1 MLNGRFSGLFALIFM
16 VLGLPVQ
23 ATHIIGGELYYD
35 CLGGNN
41 YLITLKVY
49 RDCLNGQAPFDN
61 PASISIWDAGGNLLQ
76 TINLPFPGASN
87 VPFTPN
93 SPCFQAPPN
102 VCVEEAIYAF
112 QTTLPIQATGI
123 TLAYQ
128 RCCRNNSIVNLV
140 NPGSTGSTYQTTI
153 PGTNLISCNSSPRFN
168 NFPPIAVCLGDT
180 LKFDHSAT
188 DPDGDSLVYEL
199 CSTYHGGSVAT
210 PMPIPTSPPPFT
222 PITFSPPFSA
232 IYPLASNP
240 PIAINPA
247 TGFMTAVPN
256 QVGQYVVGVCV
267 REYRNGVLI
276 GVHQR
281 DFQFNVTACL
291 TNTQAGFSLNTNL
304 QVEPDGSFF
313 ICGDLPVN
321 FTNSSVNATTFA
333 WDFGVSGINTD
344 VSNAY
349 QPQYTFPGPGV
360 YQIQLI
366 SNPGFFCADTATQT
380 LTVKAAVL
388 LNPLS
393 LPDQCIGNQ
402 NINLTATG
410 TLPGGTVFNWNFGP
424 NANPSSSNQN
434 PTGPINYN
442 QPGQYQIRLLAERM
456 GCKDSLVFPVNVS
469 GYAYGIPDGP
479 YLGCEPGSIT
489 FNPQIFAENNTLI
502 FNWNLGNGQNSNL
515 LNPTVV
521 YPAGTYQ
528 PVLTVISTGA
538 CVDTF
543 ALPVVGGVQIFPIP
557 TAILTGNPDE
567 QSVFNPYFYFTNSSL
582 NYFSCMFN
590 PGDGSPWQGCQNN
603 YACSYDSAGYFE
615 ATLIAINQY
624 QCTDTARYRIYVR
637 PEFTYYVPNAFT
649 LNADGINEGFRG
661 YGIGIAQ
668 YDFRIFNRWGQELF
682 TSTQLTESWDGFYG
696 SKICPQGVY
705 VYSADIVD
713 ALGVSHRFRGKV
725 LLIRGS
731 SLLTR
736 PSAE

>member
-240 PIAINPA
+240 PIAVNPA

-582 NYFSCMFN
+582 NYYSCMFN

-603 YACSYDSAGYFE
+603 YAYSYDSAGYFE

>member
-1 MLNGRFSGLFALIFM
+1 MLKRVLSGLIAVFFI
-16 VLGLPVQ
+16 VLGLPLN

-61 PASISIWDAGGNLLQ
+61 PASISVWDAGGNLLQ
-76 TINLPFPGASN
+76 TFNLPFPGANN

-102 VCVEEAIYAF
+102 VCVEEAIYTF
-112 QTTLPIQATGI
+112 QTTLPVQTSGI

-153 PGTNLISCNSSPRFN
+153 PGTNLVTCNSSPRFN
-168 NFPPIAVCLGDT
+168 NFPPIAVCLGDS

-210 PMPIPTSPPPFT
+210 PMPIPTSPPPFA

-232 IYPLASNP
+232 LYPLASNP
-240 PIAINPA
+240 PIAIHPS

-256 QVGQYVVGVCV
+256 QLGQYVVGVCV

-291 TNTQAGFSLNTNL
+291 TNTQAGFTFNTNL
-304 QVEPDGSFF
+304 QVEPDGSYF

-321 FTNSSVNATTFA
+321 FTNNSVNATTFA
-333 WDFGVSGINTD
+333 WDFGVLGTNTD
-344 VSNAY
+344 VSSAY
-349 QPQYTFPGPGV
+349 QPQFTFPGPGV

-366 SNPGFFCADTATQT
+366 SNPGFFCADTTYQT

-388 LNPLS
+388 LNSLS
-393 LPDQCIGNQ
+393 LPNQCIGSQ

-410 TLPGGTVFNWNFGP
+410 TLPSGTQFNWNFGP
-424 NANPSSSNQN
+424 NANPSTSNQN

-456 GCKDSLVFPVNVS
+456 GCKDSLVLPVNIS

-479 YLGCEPGSIT
+479 YAGCEPASFT
-489 FNPQIFAENNTLI
+489 FNPQIFPENNNLL
-502 FNWNLGNGQNSNL
+502 FSWNFGNGQSSNQP
-515 LNPTVV
+515 NPTVV
-521 YPAGTYQ
+521 YGAGTFQ

-543 ALPVVGGVQIFPIP
+543 NLPVVGGVQVYPIP
-557 TAILTGNPDE
+557 TAVLTANPNE
-567 QSVFNPYFYFTNSSL
+567 QSIFNPYFIFTNSST
-582 NYFSCMFN
+582 NYSNCMFN
-590 PGDGSPWQGCQNN
+590 AGDGSPWQSCQNN
-603 YACSYDSAGYFE
+603 YAYTYDTAGYFD
-615 ATLIAINQY
+615 ATLVAINQF
-624 QCTDTARYRIYVR
+624 QCSDTARYRIYVR

-682 TSTQLTESWDGFYG
+682 SSNDLTESWDGFYE

-713 ALGVSHRFRGKV
+713 ALGISHRFRGKV
-725 LLIRGS
+725 MLIRGS
-731 SLLTR
+731 ALLSR

>member
-1 MLNGRFSGLFALIFM
+1 MLKRVLSGLIAVFFIG
-16 VLGLPVQ
+16 LGLPLN

-61 PASISIWDAGGNLLQ
+61 PASISVWDAGGNLLQ
-76 TINLPFPGASN
+76 TINLPFPGANN

-102 VCVEEAIYAF
+102 VCVEEAIYTF
-112 QTTLPIQATGI
+112 QTTLPVQTSGI

-153 PGTNLISCNSSPRFN
+153 PGTNLVTCNSSPRFN
-168 NFPPIAVCLGDT
+168 NFPPIAVCLGDS

-232 IYPLASNP
+232 LYPLASNP
-240 PIAINPA
+240 PIAIHPT

-256 QVGQYVVGVCV
+256 QLGQYVVGVCV

-281 DFQFNVTACL
+281 DFQFNVTACI
-291 TNTQAGFSLNTNL
+291 TNTQAGFTFNTNL
-304 QVEPDGSFF
+304 QVEPDGSYF

-321 FTNSSVNATTFA
+321 FTNNSVNAYTFA
-333 WDFGVSGINTD
+333 WDFGVLGTNTD
-344 VSNAY
+344 VSSVY
-349 QPQYTFPGPGV
+349 QPQFTFPGPGV

-366 SNPGFFCADTATQT
+366 SNPGFFCADTAYQT

-388 LNPLS
+388 LNSLS
-393 LPDQCIGNQ
+393 LPNQCIGSQ

-410 TLPGGTVFNWNFGP
+410 TLPSGTQFNWNFGP
-424 NANPSSSNQN
+424 NANPSTSNQN

-456 GCKDSLVFPVNVS
+456 GCKDSLVLPGNIS
-469 GYAYGIPDGP
+469 GHAYGFPDGP
-479 YLGCEPGSIT
+479 YAGCEPASIT
-489 FNPQIFAENNTLI
+489 INPPILPATNTL
-502 FNWNLGNGQNSNL
+502 
-515 LNPTVV
+515 
-521 YPAGTYQ
+521 
-528 PVLTVISTGA
+528 
-538 CVDTF
+538 
-543 ALPVVGGVQIFPIP
+543 
-557 TAILTGNPDE
+557 
-567 QSVFNPYFYFTNSSL
+567 
-582 NYFSCMFN
+582 M
-590 PGDGSPWQGCQNN
+590 
-603 YACSYDSAGYFE
+603 
-615 ATLIAINQY
+615 
-624 QCTDTARYRIYVR
+624 
-637 PEFTYYVPNAFT
+637 
-649 LNADGINEGFRG
+649 
-661 YGIGIAQ
+661 
-668 YDFRIFNRWGQELF
+668 
-682 TSTQLTESWDGFYG
+682 
-696 SKICPQGVY
+696 
-705 VYSADIVD
+705 
-713 ALGVSHRFRGKV
+713 
-725 LLIRGS
+725 
-731 SLLTR
+731 
-736 PSAE
+736 

>member
-1 MLNGRFSGLFALIFM
+1 MLGRGLGLVVALLFIG
-16 VLGLPVQ
+16 LGLPLR

-61 PASISIWDAGGNLLQ
+61 PASISVWDAGGNLLQ
-76 TINLPFPGASN
+76 TINLPFPGANN
-87 VPFTPN
+87 VPFTPS

-102 VCVEEAIYAF
+102 VCVEEAIYTF
-112 QTTLPIQATGI
+112 QTSLPIQTTGI

-153 PGTNLISCNSSPRFN
+153 PGSNLVVCNSSPRFN

-199 CSTYHGGSVAT
+199 CSTYHGGSVAN
-210 PMPIPTSPPPFT
+210 PMPVPTSPPPFN

-232 IYPLASNP
+232 AYPLASNP
-240 PIAINPA
+240 AISIDPS

-267 REYRNGVLI
+267 REYRNGVLL

-291 TNTQAGFSLNTNL
+291 INTQAGFSFNTNL
-304 QVEPDGSFF
+304 QTEPDGSYF

-321 FTNSSVNATTFA
+321 FSNSSLNASTFA
-333 WDFGVSGINTD
+333 WDFGVNGINTD

-366 SNPGFFCADTATQT
+366 SNPGFFCADTAYQT

-388 LNPLS
+388 INPQVIA
-393 LPDQCIGNQ
+393 DQCIGSQ

-410 TLPGGTVFNWNFGP
+410 ALPAGTSFNWNFGP
-424 NANPSSSNQN
+424 LANPQSSNQN
-434 PTGPINYN
+434 PTGPVNYM
-442 QPGQYQIRLLAERM
+442 QPGQFQIRLLAERM
-456 GCKDSLVFPVNVS
+456 GCRDSLVVPVNIS
-469 GYAYGIPDGP
+469 GYAYGISDGP
-479 YLGCEPGSIT
+479 YAGCEPTTLT
-489 FNPQIFAENNTLI
+489 FNPQIFPENNTLL
-502 FNWNLGNGQNSNL
+502 FNWDLGNGQSSNQ

-521 YPAGTYQ
+521 YAAGTYQ
-528 PVLTVISTGA
+528 PVLTVVSTGA

-543 ALPVVGGVQIFPIP
+543 TLPVAGGVVVFPIP
-557 TAILTGNPDE
+557 TAVLSGSPNE
-567 QSVFNPYFYFTNSSL
+567 QSIFNPHFMFSNGSSDYS
-582 NYFSCMFN
+582 NCMFN
-590 PGDGSPWQGCQNN
+590 PGDGSAWQPCQNT
-603 YACSYDSAGYFE
+603 YSYSYDSAGYFD
-615 ATLIAINQY
+615 AVLVAVNDY
-624 QCTDTARYRIYVR
+624 QCSDTARYRIYVR

-661 YGIGIAQ
+661 YGTGIAE
-668 YDFRIFNRWGQELF
+668 YAFRIFNRWGEELF
-682 TSTQLTESWDGFYG
+682 YSTDLTEYWDGFYG

-713 ALGVSHRFRGKV
+713 ALGVSHRFRGKAM
-725 LLIRGS
+725 LIRGS
-731 SLLTR
+731 ALLAR
-736 PSAE
+736 PGAE

>member
-1 MLNGRFSGLFALIFM
+1 MLKRVLSGLIAVFFI
-16 VLGLPVQ
+16 VLGLPLN

-61 PASISIWDAGGNLLQ
+61 PASISVWDAGGNLLQ
-76 TINLPFPGASN
+76 TINLPFPGANN

-102 VCVEEAIYAF
+102 VCVEEAIYTF
-112 QTTLPIQATGI
+112 QTTLPVQTSGI

-153 PGTNLISCNSSPRFN
+153 PGTNLVTCNSSPRFN
-168 NFPPIAVCLGDT
+168 NFPPIAVCLGDS

-232 IYPLASNP
+232 LYPLASNP
-240 PIAINPA
+240 PIAIHPS

-256 QVGQYVVGVCV
+256 QLGQYVVGMCV

-291 TNTQAGFSLNTNL
+291 TNTQAGFTFNTNL
-304 QVEPDGSFF
+304 QVEPDGSYF
-313 ICGDLPVN
+313 ICGDLLVN
-321 FTNSSVNATTFA
+321 FTNNSVNATTFA
-333 WDFGVSGINTD
+333 WDFGVLGTNTD
-344 VSNAY
+344 VSSAY
-349 QPQYTFPGPGV
+349 QPQFTFPAPGV

-366 SNPGFFCADTATQT
+366 SNPGFFCADTTYQT

-388 LNPLS
+388 LNSLS
-393 LPDQCIGNQ
+393 LPNQCIGSQ

-410 TLPGGTVFNWNFGP
+410 TLPSGTQFNWNFGP
-424 NANPSSSNQN
+424 NANPSTSNQN

-456 GCKDSLVFPVNVS
+456 GCKDSLVLPVKIS

-479 YLGCEPGSIT
+479 YAGCEPASFT
-489 FNPQIFAENNTLI
+489 FNPQIFPENNSLL
-502 FNWNLGNGQNSNL
+502 FSWNLGNGQSSTQP
-515 LNPTVV
+515 NPTVV
-521 YPAGTYQ
+521 YGAGTFQ

-543 ALPVVGGVQIFPIP
+543 NLPVVGGVQVYPIP
-557 TAILTGNPDE
+557 TAVLTANPNE
-567 QSVFNPYFYFTNSSL
+567 QSIFNPYFIFTNSST
-582 NYFSCMFN
+582 NYSNCMFN
-590 PGDGSPWQGCQNN
+590 AGDGSPWQSCQNN
-603 YACSYDSAGYFE
+603 YAYTYDTAGYFD
-615 ATLIAINQY
+615 ATLVAINQF
-624 QCTDTARYRIYVR
+624 QCSDTARYRIYVR

-649 LNADGINEGFRG
+649 LNADGMNEGFRG

-682 TSTQLTESWDGFYG
+682 SSNDLTESWDGFYE

-713 ALGVSHRFRGKV
+713 ALGISHRFRGKV
-725 LLIRGS
+725 MLIRGS
-731 SLLTR
+731 ALLSR